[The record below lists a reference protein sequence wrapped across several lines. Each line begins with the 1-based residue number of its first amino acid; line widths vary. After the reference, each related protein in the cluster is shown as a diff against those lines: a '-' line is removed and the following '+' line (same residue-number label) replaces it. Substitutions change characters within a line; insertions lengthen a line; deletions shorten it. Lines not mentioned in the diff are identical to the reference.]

1 VKQITYETTNKVMAT
16 LRRCGFMVWRLAVV
30 YGWIADLLS
39 VWYDL
44 EMTGFFGNHYATLP
58 GGILISRVDVYSS
71 MAPDGKRSGTPH
83 IHLACDEMY
92 YGLRGTGFVELI
104 SYDGFERR
112 PVTPGDAVCF
122 TPGTIHRAINPNGDL
137 VILVIMQNKGLP
149 ERGDVAFCFPHDT
162 LSSEPL
168 YRQTMFVDDEG
179 SAQRR
184 RDLGVLGFNR
194 LKQAFDESL
203 ETGRHLLDEFYHFA
217 IQRTR
222 DQYFQWRRVIEQG
235 PHVEVKRSQQILD
248 VLEDDSIESLQ
259 LGRAF
264 TANPTPQTTLG
275 YCGHIHAYA
284 PSQGSRYTA
293 EGIRDE

>member
-1 VKQITYETTNKVMAT
+1 
-16 LRRCGFMVWRLAVV
+16 MVAPSRLQVEAAL
-30 YGWIADLLS
+30 IADLPS
-39 VWYDL
+39 VEYEL
-44 EMTGFFGNHYATLP
+44 EMTDVWENHGATLP
-58 GGILISRVDVYSS
+58 GGILISRVNVYSS
-71 MAPDGKRSGTPH
+71 VAPDGQRSGTPH

-92 YGLRGTGFVELI
+92 YGLSGTGFVELI

-149 ERGDVAFCFPHDT
+149 ERGDVAVCFPHDT
-162 LSSEPL
+162 LSSEAL
-168 YRQTMFVDDEG
+168 YQQAMSVDDDG

-184 RDLGVLGFNR
+184 RDLAVLGFNR

-203 ETGRHLLDEFYHFA
+203 ETGRHLLDEFYRFA

-222 DQYFQWRRVIEQG
+222 DQYSQWRQVIEQG
-235 PHVEVKRSQQILD
+235 PGVEVQRSQQILD
-248 VLEDDSIESLQ
+248 VLENESIESLR

-264 TANPTPQTTLG
+264 AADTTPQTTLG
-275 YCGHIHAYA
+275 YCGHIHGYH
-284 PSQGSRYTA
+284 PKQGSRYTA

>member
-1 VKQITYETTNKVMAT
+1 
-16 LRRCGFMVWRLAVV
+16 
-30 YGWIADLLS
+30 
-39 VWYDL
+39 
-44 EMTGFFGNHYATLP
+44 MTGFCENHGTTLP
-58 GGILISRVDVYSS
+58 GGILISRVNVYSS
-71 MAPDGKRSGTPH
+71 MSPDGQRSGTPH

-92 YGLRGTGFVELI
+92 YGLSGTGFVELI
-104 SYDGFERR
+104 SYVGFERR
-112 PVTPGDAVCF
+112 SVTPGDAVCF

-149 ERGDVAFCFPHDT
+149 ERGDVAVCFPHDIV
-162 LSSEPL
+162 SSEPL
-168 YRQTMFVDDEG
+168 YRQAMCFDDEG

-203 ETGRHLLDEFYHFA
+203 GTGRRLLDEFYQFA

-222 DQYFQWRRVIEQG
+222 DQYSAWRRVIEQG
-235 PHVEVKRSQQILD
+235 PHAEVKRSQQILD
-248 VLEDDSIESLQ
+248 VLEDKSIESLR

-264 TANPTPQTTLG
+264 AANAAPQTTLG
-275 YCGHIHAYA
+275 YCGHIHSYH
-284 PSQGSRYTA
+284 PGEGSRYTA